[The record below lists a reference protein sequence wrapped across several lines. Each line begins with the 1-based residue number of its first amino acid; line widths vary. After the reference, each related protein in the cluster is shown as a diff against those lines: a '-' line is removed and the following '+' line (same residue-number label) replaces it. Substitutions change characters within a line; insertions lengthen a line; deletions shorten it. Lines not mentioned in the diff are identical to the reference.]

1 MNSSKAND
9 LSSGFMPYA
18 LGISVWMTLVSC
30 SGSTYMLPLIPTQI
44 DSSSYVVV
52 QQVFYIVTFFIAAG
66 AEYKFGPLAPRAL
79 CHVAASALAAS
90 AVIIGLIFMGIAAE
104 PLLMAAGACVGV
116 GLTAGFMQWIRIVI
130 TKPPRETKVL
140 LIVASGISVLSS
152 VGFCFIPVE
161 GRALIYGILLVPAS
175 IFLLYYNT
183 RVNGV
188 EKADNTVATVDGG
201 PRRLFSEIAVPLIC
215 AIVLVLVAPVASS
228 TYVDTA
234 DHYLFRQLLAQ
245 AANFIALV
253 ILSIALLGLKKNI
266 ELFGAY
272 CVLLP
277 VLASSVLLASLLPP
291 DQRWFVLFLGDAC
304 FCTVSFLMM
313 LTCYMISRRLGVSSI
328 IVYGFFGGCVYLAR
342 LPEISLVL
350 MPNLP
355 AIALESF
362 AVAALLLYILTI
374 PVFFLPFLWRQNEKN
389 WKHAM
394 KSFTSADLSEA
405 CDHISEEY
413 KLPQRQ
419 REVLKMLIS
428 GRDVP
433 HISETLHLAPN
444 TVRTYRKAL
453 YATLSVHSKQE
464 LLDLVQDVMCSAD
477 DTSHRGR

>member
-1 MNSSKAND
+1 MNSSKANE
-9 LSSGFMPYA
+9 LVPGFASYA
-18 LGISVWMTLVSC
+18 IGISVWMTLVSC
-30 SGSTYMLPLIPTQI
+30 SGSTYIFPLLPTQI

-52 QQVFYIVTFFIAAG
+52 QQIFYIVTFFIAAA
-66 AEYKFGPLAPRAL
+66 AEYKFGPLKPRAL
-79 CHVAASALAAS
+79 CHVAAIALAAS
-90 AVIIGLIFMGIAAE
+90 AVAIGLIFMDIATE
-104 PLLMAAGACVGV
+104 PLLMASGACIGM
-116 GLTAGFMQWIRIVI
+116 GLASGFMQWIRIAVR
-130 TKPPRETKVL
+130 KPPRETKIL
-140 LIVASGISVLSS
+140 LIIASGASVVSS
-152 VGFCFIPVE
+152 VAFCFIPVE
-161 GRALIYGILLVPAS
+161 GRAALYGGVLVPAS
-175 IFLLYYNT
+175 IFLLYHNT
-183 RVNGV
+183 NVNGI
-188 EKADNTVATVDGG
+188 ERAGNTAATVDGG
-201 PRRLFSEIAVPLIC
+201 PRHLFREIAVPLIC

-234 DHYLFRQLLAQ
+234 DQYLFRQLLAQ
-245 AANFIALV
+245 AANFLALA
-253 ILSIALLGLKKNI
+253 ILSIILLGMKRDI

-272 CVLLP
+272 CILLP
-277 VLASSVLLASLLPP
+277 ILASSVLLASLLSP
-291 DQRWFVLFLGDAC
+291 DQRWFVLFLGDMC

-350 MPNLP
+350 MPDLP
-355 AIALESF
+355 TIALESF

-405 CDHISEEY
+405 CDRISEKY

-419 REVLKMLIS
+419 REVLKMLVS

-433 HISETLHLAPN
+433 HISDTLHLAPN

-453 YATLSVHSKQE
+453 YASLSVHSKQE
-464 LLDLVQDVMCSAD
+464 LLDLVQGVMCS
-477 DTSHRGR
+477 TSSTGHPER